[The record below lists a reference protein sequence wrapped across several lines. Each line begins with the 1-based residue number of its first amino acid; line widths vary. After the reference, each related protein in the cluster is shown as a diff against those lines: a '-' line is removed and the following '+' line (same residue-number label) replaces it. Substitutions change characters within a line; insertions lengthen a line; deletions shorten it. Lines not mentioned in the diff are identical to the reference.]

1 MATKRR
7 PRRRVMSS
15 TLRILTGCACAIALV
30 LGTLSVIG
38 RPAQATG
45 AGTWT
50 VDSGSALT
58 EPTGLNTISCPD
70 TTYCV
75 ALDENQYDDDALIWS
90 SGTWHTVPLA
100 EPGGTLNLVSVSC
113 ASETFCLAVGIDTP
127 AGSGIGTSAPG
138 VTEVWNGSAWSII
151 ANPESSGNHPW
162 LAGVSCP
169 TTTSCF
175 MVGRDATV
183 GGFVDS
189 WNGTSWTQAVA
200 EQDVSFE
207 SISCSSTTSSATV
220 GGGSSNSLTSMVL
233 AGGTWTPEAA
243 PDPGAYGSLTAVS
256 CASSTFCMA
265 VGSDEVDNVG
275 YGTGLTENWD
285 GESWQVVPSPNYPD
299 DDLGPGFLGGGIL
312 LGVSCAS
319 AQACVAVGYSD
330 AGGVNSQGLG
340 YPGLALVETWDG
352 IAWSLTPT
360 PAPVEPVGVV
370 GQVQLAGASCL
381 PDAGDAQCVVVGTQG
396 SNNDGGY
403 TAFVERTAAAVGS
416 LDATSTQVQTDGQGD
431 ATATVTTPASSE
443 VSGAFRALDVAPIG
457 SSPTGGVTFFAN
469 GVPAN
474 CRPALLDAGHASC
487 SLGTGTTG
495 PITAVYTG
503 DTTYDGSSSQP
514 VGTLPVT
521 YSGNGSTNGSVP
533 VDSASPY
540 SSYATVSVLGPGS
553 LAKSGSTFTGWNTK
567 ANGTGTSYAPGSTL
581 TILAATKLYA
591 IWTATPPP
599 TTTTTTTTAPPPT
612 TTTTTAPPPP
622 TTDARQPRRASA
634 DYHDDDSASADY
646 HDDDDDDTAPPPTT
660 TTTTAP
666 PSTTTTT
673 TQPPPTTTTTRPPS
687 TTTTTTQLSAGPAL
701 HPSASQLDF
710 GPTTLGTY
718 NGPLSV
724 TLANTG
730 SVTDHVTGYEFSGD
744 NDFLFEGTQSQCATA
759 LAPGAS
765 CVLQFD
771 FLPGAVGTRTESL
784 RVLDSAASGV
794 TISLAGVGSVGYY
807 QVTSQGTVSHAGDAG
822 YYGEVTTPLNKPIVA
837 IAPTGDNGGYWLAGS
852 DGGVFSFGDAHF
864 YGSTGSLHLNNPI
877 VGMTA
882 DHSSGYWFVASDGG
896 IFSYGSAQFFG
907 STGGMHL
914 NKPIVGMAA
923 TTDGGGYWLV
933 ASDGGIF
940 SYGDTRFFGS
950 TGGLALNKPIVGMV
964 PTPDEGGYWLV
975 ASDGGIFSYGDAR
988 FFGSAGGIKLAQP
1001 IVGMAAM
1008 PDAGGYWFT
1017 AADGGLFNYG
1027 TAPFE
1032 GSAVDSGSGA
1042 VVGIATDG
1050 DPTVQ
1055 AQGSQPAVRRLRSN
1069 TASAGVPTGTPHF
1082 AGPSSS
1088 GH

>member
-1 MATKRR
+1 MATKLRA
-7 PRRRVMSS
+7 RRRVMSS

-75 ALDENQYDDDALIWS
+75 ALDENQNDVDALVWS
-90 SGTWHTVPLA
+90 SGTWHTAPLA
-100 EPGGTLNLVSVSC
+100 EPGGALQLNSVSC

-127 AGSGIGTSAPG
+127 AGGGIGTSASG

-151 ANPESSGNHPW
+151 ANPESSGNQPW

-189 WNGTSWTQAVA
+189 WNGTWTQAVA
-200 EQDVSFE
+200 EQDVTFE
-207 SISCSSTTSSATV
+207 SISCSSTTSCATV
-220 GGGSSNSLTSMVL
+220 GEGSSNSLTSMVL

-265 VGSDEVDNVG
+265 VGSTAIGDAG
-275 YGTGLTENWD
+275 YATGLTENWD
-285 GESWQVVPSPNYPD
+285 GASWQVVPSPNYPD

-340 YPGLALVETWDG
+340 YPGLAVVETWDG

-403 TAFVERTAAAVGS
+403 AAFVERTSAAVGS

-431 ATATVTTPASSE
+431 ATATVTNPASSE
-443 VSGAFRALDVAPIG
+443 VSGAFRALDVAPVG
-457 SSPTGGVTFFAN
+457 STPTGGVTFFAN
-469 GVPAN
+469 GVQAN

-540 SSYATVSVLGPGS
+540 GSYATVSVLGPGS

-599 TTTTTTTTAPPPT
+599 TTTTTTTAPPPT
-612 TTTTTAPPPP
+612 TTTTT
-622 TTDARQPRRASA
+622 
-634 DYHDDDSASADY
+634 
-646 HDDDDDDTAPPPTT
+646 TA
-660 TTTTAP
+660 
-666 PSTTTTT
+666 
-673 TQPPPTTTTTRPPS
+673 PPPTTTTTRPPS

-701 HPSASQLDF
+701 HPSASQLGF

-724 TLANTG
+724 TLTNTG
-730 SVTDHVTGYEFSGD
+730 SATDHVTGYEFSGD
-744 NDFLFEGTQSQCATA
+744 NDFLFDNTQGQCATA

-771 FLPGAVGTRTESL
+771 FLPGAVGTRTESF

-794 TISLAGVGSVGYY
+794 TISLTGVGSVGYY

-837 IAPTGDNGGYWLAGS
+837 IAPTGDNGGYWLAGA

-940 SYGDTRFFGS
+940 SYGDARFFGS

-964 PTPDEGGYWLV
+964 PTPDDGGYWLV

-988 FFGSAGGIKLAQP
+988 FFGSAGGIKLARP

-1042 VVGIATDG
+1042 VVGMATDG

-1055 AQGSQPAVRRLRSN
+1055 AQGSQPAVRHLRSS

-1082 AGPSSS
+1082 AGPSNS

>member
-1 MATKRR
+1 
-7 PRRRVMSS
+7 
-15 TLRILTGCACAIALV
+15 
-30 LGTLSVIG
+30 
-38 RPAQATG
+38 
-45 AGTWT
+45 
-50 VDSGSALT
+50 
-58 EPTGLNTISCPD
+58 
-70 TTYCV
+70 
-75 ALDENQYDDDALIWS
+75 
-90 SGTWHTVPLA
+90 
-100 EPGGTLNLVSVSC
+100 
-113 ASETFCLAVGIDTP
+113 
-127 AGSGIGTSAPG
+127 
-138 VTEVWNGSAWSII
+138 
-151 ANPESSGNHPW
+151 
-162 LAGVSCP
+162 
-169 TTTSCF
+169 
-175 MVGRDATV
+175 
-183 GGFVDS
+183 
-189 WNGTSWTQAVA
+189 
-200 EQDVSFE
+200 
-207 SISCSSTTSSATV
+207 
-220 GGGSSNSLTSMVL
+220 MVL

-474 CRPALLDAGHASC
+474 CPALLDVGHASC

-503 DTTYDGSSSQP
+503 DTTYDGSASQP

-599 TTTTTTTTAPPPT
+599 TTTTTTTAPRRHHDDNR
-612 TTTTTAPPPP
+612 ASA
-622 TTDARQPRRASA
+622 DHHDDNSASADHHDDNRASA
-634 DYHDDDSASADY
+634 DYHDDNSASADYHDDNSASADY
-646 HDDDDDDTAPPPTT
+646 HDDDDDNSASADHHDHHGASVDDDDDDAATADDHDDEASVDDDHDDTTLGRA
-660 TTTTAP
+660 
-666 PSTTTTT
+666 
-673 TQPPPTTTTTRPPS
+673 RPPS
-687 TTTTTTQLSAGPAL
+687 FSVPTRLRADDVGDVQRASER
-701 HPSASQLDF
+701 HPGEHWLCHRPCD
-710 GPTTLGTY
+710 
-718 NGPLSV
+718 
-724 TLANTG
+724 
-730 SVTDHVTGYEFSGD
+730 
-744 NDFLFEGTQSQCATA
+744 
-759 LAPGAS
+759 
-765 CVLQFD
+765 
-771 FLPGAVGTRTESL
+771 RL
-784 RVLDSAASGV
+784 RV
-794 TISLAGVGSVGYY
+794 
-807 QVTSQGTVSHAGDAG
+807 Q
-822 YYGEVTTPLNKPIVA
+822 
-837 IAPTGDNGGYWLAGS
+837 
-852 DGGVFSFGDAHF
+852 
-864 YGSTGSLHLNNPI
+864 
-877 VGMTA
+877 
-882 DHSSGYWFVASDGG
+882 
-896 IFSYGSAQFFG
+896 
-907 STGGMHL
+907 
-914 NKPIVGMAA
+914 
-923 TTDGGGYWLV
+923 
-933 ASDGGIF
+933 
-940 SYGDTRFFGS
+940 R
-950 TGGLALNKPIVGMV
+950 
-964 PTPDEGGYWLV
+964 
-975 ASDGGIFSYGDAR
+975 
-988 FFGSAGGIKLAQP
+988 
-1001 IVGMAAM
+1001 
-1008 PDAGGYWFT
+1008 
-1017 AADGGLFNYG
+1017 
-1027 TAPFE
+1027 
-1032 GSAVDSGSGA
+1032 
-1042 VVGIATDG
+1042 
-1050 DPTVQ
+1050 
-1055 AQGSQPAVRRLRSN
+1055 
-1069 TASAGVPTGTPHF
+1069 
-1082 AGPSSS
+1082 
-1088 GH
+1088 